1 MADTR
6 HRLIRAR
13 KAAGYTQESLAEAL
27 GSDPRT
33 VRNWESGKSEPI
45 PYKRPKLARLL
56 DVTRSQLDELLTDE
70 RPAAELLPA
79 ASALR
84 PKAATPED
92 DEAAAWELA
101 QRITASDVGNETL
114 SQLEHIVDDLAIAY
128 STSPPADLAVKLRG
142 YLQYVGQ
149 LLDGRMTLA
158 EHRRLLVVGGW
169 LSLLSGTVHIDL
181 KQPAAARARL
191 RTADSLAKHA
201 EHDEIRAWGLET
213 EAWWLLTDGD
223 YSGALELARRS
234 QSFAPVGSSI
244 AIQSTAQE
252 GRALARLGE
261 KTDMYR
267 TIERVNHLVAPL
279 RVPDRP
285 EHHYHYDPNKSVA
298 YMATTLAWAGDPAA
312 ESFARE
318 IIDRLNRQEHNGKWP
333 RRIASANID
342 LALTLIVSD
351 RMDEAIGATH
361 KALASGCVV
370 PSNHWRAA
378 EVVRAVEAR
387 KMPEARDL
395 REAYEEMRRH

>member
-1 MADTR
+1 MAGTR

-13 KAAGYTQESLAEAL
+13 KAAGFTQEALAEAL
-27 GSDPRT
+27 GTDPRT
-33 VRNWESGKSEPI
+33 VRNWESGKSEPT

-56 DVTRSQLDELLTDE
+56 DVTRSQLDALLTDE
-70 RPAAELLPA
+70 RPGELLPA

-84 PKAATPED
+84 PKGAAPED

-101 QRITASDVGNETL
+101 QRITVSDVGNETL
-114 SQLEHIVDDLAIAY
+114 SQLEYIVDDLAIAY
-128 STSPPADLAVKLRG
+128 TTTPPADLVVKLRG
-142 YLQYVGQ
+142 YLQYVRQ

-201 EHDEIRAWGLET
+201 DHDEIRAWGLET

-223 YSGALELARRS
+223 YHGALELARRS
-234 QSFAPVGSSI
+234 QSFAPAGSSI

-267 TIERVNHLVAPL
+267 AIERVNHLVSPL
-279 RVPDRP
+279 KVPDRP

-318 IIDRLNRQEHNGKWP
+318 ILERLNRQEHNGKWP
-333 RRIASANID
+333 RRVASANLD

-351 RMDEAIGATH
+351 RLDEAVGATQT
-361 KALASGCVV
+361 ALASGRVV
-370 PSNHWRAA
+370 PSNYWRAA

-387 KMPEARDL
+387 KMPEAGEL
-395 REAYEEMRRH
+395 REAYEEMRRGS